1 MQQLPIWIAS
11 AAVVLAAQPAWA
23 EVTTV
28 TAVRLESTKSGLELI
43 LDTPNSER
51 GTDGTYRVLPTSFGN
66 RYVVNIINTQ
76 LRLRD
81 GQDFRALN
89 PTTGIA

>member
-23 EVTTV
+23 DVTTV
-28 TAVRLESTKSGLELI
+28 TAVRLEPTNSGLEVI
-43 LDTPNSER
+43 LDTPNGGGR
-51 GTDGTYRVLPTSFGN
+51 DGTYRVLPTSFGN
-66 RYVVNIINTQ
+66 TYVINIINTQ